1 MKMPWKIKS
10 AVFRFIDAFSAY
22 FLLNLLQKFI
32 TRRASL
38 KAAKLNGNWCLH
50 EQALLKYKSIKY
62 VLEIGAGQSLA
73 QNFYLSAVCEKQ
85 LVIDA
90 YPILD
95 LSLANRA
102 IDFLFSVGHL
112 NEGGSLK
119 SIADLARYGMEY
131 RAPADIKSVVKND
144 NSFDAIISTDTFEHI
159 PLSELRVMIF
169 DLKRLVKVGGIL
181 SFCIDYSDHYSHT
194 DPSIS
199 DLNFLRYSESE
210 WSRYNHSC
218 HFQNRARHYDYRELF
233 LEAGF
238 SLVEDRI
245 LTYSKDYVACASN
258 DSVKYEENFATSGHF
273 VLRLL

>member
-10 AVFRFIDAFSAY
+10 AVFRFIDVFSAY
-22 FLLNLLQKFI
+22 FLLNILQKFI
-32 TRRASL
+32 SRRASL
-38 KAAKLNGNWCLH
+38 KAVKLNENWRLH
-50 EQALLKYKSIKY
+50 EQTLLKYDSIKY

-85 LVIDA
+85 LLIDA
-90 YPILD
+90 YQILD

-102 IDFLFSVGHL
+102 VDFLFSVGRL
-112 NEGGSLK
+112 KEGGPLT
-119 SIADLARYGMEY
+119 SISDLARYGMEY
-131 RAPADIKSVVKND
+131 RAPADINSIFEND
-144 NSFDAIISTDTFEHI
+144 NSFDAVISTDTFEHI
-159 PLSELRVMIF
+159 PLSELRVMIL
-169 DLKRLVKVGGIL
+169 DLKRIVKVGGIL

-218 HFQNRARHYDYRELF
+218 HYQNRARHYDYRELF

-245 LTYSKDYVACASN
+245 LTYSKDYVASARN
-258 DSVKYEENFATSGHF
+258 DSVNYEENFATSGHF
-273 VLRLL
+273 VLQLL

>member
-1 MKMPWKIKS
+1 MRIPWKMKS
-10 AVFRFIDAFSAY
+10 AVFRFIDAYSAY

-32 TRRASL
+32 TKRSSL
-38 KAAKLNGNWCLH
+38 KAAKLNENWCIH
-50 EQALLKYKSIKY
+50 EQALLNNDTTKY

-73 QNFYLSAVCEKQ
+73 QNFYLSTICEKQ

-90 YPILD
+90 FPILD

-102 IDFLFSVGHL
+102 LDFLSSVGRL
-112 NEGGSLK
+112 NERRSLT
-119 SIADLARYGMEY
+119 SIADLSHYGIEY
-131 RAPADIKSVVKND
+131 RAPADIKSVVNED
-144 NSFDAIISTDTFEHI
+144 HSFDAVISTDTFEHI
-159 PLSELRVMIF
+159 PLSELRVMMC

-199 DLNFLRYSESE
+199 DLNFLKYSESK

-218 HFQNRARHYDYRELF
+218 HFQNRARHYDYLELF

-238 SLVEDRI
+238 SLIEDRI
-245 LTYSKDYVACASN
+245 LTYSEDYVAFTTN
-258 DSVKYEENFATSGHF
+258 DSENYEENFATSGHF
-273 VLRLL
+273 LLRSL